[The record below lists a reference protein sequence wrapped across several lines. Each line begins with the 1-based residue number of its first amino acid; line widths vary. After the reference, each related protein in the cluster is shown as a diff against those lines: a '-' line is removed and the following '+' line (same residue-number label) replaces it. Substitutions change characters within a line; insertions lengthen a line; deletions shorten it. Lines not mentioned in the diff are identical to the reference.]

1 MKFLK
6 NQTEISMKLLRHQ
19 ECAELPKKIIQIFD
33 GSDVMKFPGF
43 LQNFKLT
50 FHRKCSDADDCLYY
64 LQQFTAGTAHEIVKG
79 CNQKNPEKAYKEA
92 LQLVNDEYGNEH
104 KIAAA
109 YIEKLDKWPV
119 IKSEDEENL
128 QKLYLFLLECNN
140 NMEDTT
146 SLNQLNRPKEI
157 VRIVGKLPYELRK
170 KWRERSLRLSE
181 N

>member
-19 ECAELPKKIIQIFD
+19 ECAELPKTIIQIFD
-33 GSDVMKFPGF
+33 GSDITKFPGF

-50 FHRKCSDADDCLYY
+50 IHRKCSDADDCLYY

-92 LQLVNDEYGNEH
+92 LQLLNGEYGNEH

-119 IKSEDEENL
+119 IKSEDGENL

-146 SLNQLNRPKEI
+146 SLNQLNSPKEI
-157 VRIVGKLPYELRK
+157 MGIVGKLPCELRK
-170 KWRERSLRLSE
+170 KWRERSL
-181 N
+181 